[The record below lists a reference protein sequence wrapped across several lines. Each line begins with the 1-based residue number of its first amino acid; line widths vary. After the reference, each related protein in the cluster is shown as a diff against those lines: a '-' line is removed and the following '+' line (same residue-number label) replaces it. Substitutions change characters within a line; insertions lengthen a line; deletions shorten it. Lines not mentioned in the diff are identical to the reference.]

1 MLNPI
6 SIRNTI
12 YRRVLV
18 NRLVDVPGA
27 TTTVASI
34 IAEGDVLNSESKAWY
49 VEKDGPVLNST

>member
-1 MLNPI
+1 M
-6 SIRNTI
+6 
-12 YRRVLV
+12 V